1 MFNVL
6 GVVGAFIII
15 AFALFGLAVLIGMAV
30 GFLNLNFTF
39 GSVKKGKRAVKGI
52 GKKRGRKAG
61 VIVKNKEGTLLSP
74 EVKKVRKPRAVNK
87 EKKTR
92 AKRVK
97 KEVA

>member
-15 AFALFGLAVLIGMAV
+15 ALALFGLAVLIGMAV

-39 GSVKKGKRAVKGI
+39 DSVKKGKRAVKGT

-61 VIVKNKEGTLLSP
+61 AMIQPDKPWPKP
-74 EVKKVRKPRAVNK
+74 EAKVRKPRTVNK

-92 AKRVK
+92 AKKAK